1 LEYDLCYPIL
11 TADKLCIQFSMT
23 NAEIRRRILQMLY
36 DRFKEHPYNRI
47 ASKEFKEEL
56 NISLKDLQ
64 FHVIYLEEKKLLEL
78 QKPLEGSLFVGA
90 RITPKG
96 IDLIEDE
103 FQMNIS
109 FPAQPKETLIF
120 TDVFNEL
127 QHLIEETGRSHDL
140 GPDMRELIVEE
151 LIEIQKQLK
160 AGEPS
165 YTEVKKLTE
174 RIRDHDSD
182 IWHKLLAIIK
192 RPAVARVLSNSA
204 KKELGI

>member
-1 LEYDLCYPIL
+1 
-11 TADKLCIQFSMT
+11 
-23 NAEIRRRILQMLY
+23 MLY
-36 DRFKEHPYNRI
+36 DRLKEHPYNRI
-47 ASKEFKEEL
+47 TSKEFKETL

-64 FHVIYLEEKKLLEL
+64 FNVIYLEEKGLLEL

-103 FQMNIS
+103 FQMTIS
-109 FPAQPKETLIF
+109 FPIQSTETSIPAN
-120 TDVFNEL
+120 VFDEF
-127 QHLIEETGRSHDL
+127 QHLIEETGRSHEF
-140 GPDMRELIVEE
+140 GPDMKELVVGE

-160 AGEPS
+160 SGEPS
-165 YTEVKKLTE
+165 YTEVKKHTE
-174 RIRDHDSD
+174 RIRDHNSD

-192 RPAVARVLSNSA
+192 RPVVTRVLSNSA